1 MIVDLRRLFMNIK
14 TIMSVAIGGF
24 LGGITR
30 YELSALLGGDGI
42 LYANLIG
49 SFLLAFI
56 TYYFI
61 ERGLLA
67 AWLNAGIGT
76 GFIGAFT
83 TFSSLATTIVKL
95 ESQGIIASVG
105 YFLVSSLGG
114 LVLALLGFML
124 ARKYGGP
131 RQDD

>member
-1 MIVDLRRLFMNIK
+1 MIADLRRFFKNIK
-14 TIMSVAIGGF
+14 TIMSVSIGGF

-30 YELSALLGGDGI
+30 YELSVLLGGDGI

-95 ESQGIIASVG
+95 ESQGIIASIG

-114 LVLALLGFML
+114 LALALLGFML
-124 ARKYGGP
+124 ARKYGGS

>member
-1 MIVDLRRLFMNIK
+1 MNIK

-124 ARKYGGP
+124 ARKYGGS
-131 RQDD
+131 RQND

>member
-1 MIVDLRRLFMNIK
+1 MNIK

-30 YELSALLGGDGI
+30 YELSVLLGGAGI

-95 ESQGIIASVG
+95 ESQGVIASIG

-124 ARKYGGP
+124 ARKYGDP
-131 RQDD
+131 RKDD

>member
-1 MIVDLRRLFMNIK
+1 MNIK
-14 TIMSVAIGGF
+14 TIMSVSIGGF

-30 YELSALLGGDGI
+30 YELSVLLGGDGI

-61 ERGLLA
+61 ERGLLS

-95 ESQGIIASVG
+95 ESQGIIASIG

-114 LVLALLGFML
+114 LALALLGFML
-124 ARKYGGP
+124 ARKYGGS

>member
-1 MIVDLRRLFMNIK
+1 MNIK

-30 YELSALLGGDGI
+30 YELSVLLGDDGI

-95 ESQGIIASVG
+95 ESQGVLAIIG

-114 LVLALLGFML
+114 LALALLGFML

>member
-1 MIVDLRRLFMNIK
+1 MNIK

-30 YELSALLGGDGI
+30 YELSVLLGDDGI

-95 ESQGIIASVG
+95 ESQGVIVSIC

-114 LVLALLGFML
+114 LTLALLGFML

-131 RQDD
+131 RQND

>member
-1 MIVDLRRLFMNIK
+1 MNIK

-24 LGGITR
+24 FGGITR

-42 LYANLIG
+42 LYANLLG

-95 ESQGIIASVG
+95 ESQSVIASIG

-114 LVLALLGFML
+114 LALALLGFML

>member
-1 MIVDLRRLFMNIK
+1 MNIK

-30 YELSALLGGDGI
+30 YELSVLLGDDGI

-95 ESQGIIASVG
+95 ESQGVLASIG

-114 LVLALLGFML
+114 LALALLGFML
-124 ARKYGGP
+124 ARRYGGP

>member
-1 MIVDLRRLFMNIK
+1 MNIK

-95 ESQGIIASVG
+95 ESQGVIASIG

-114 LVLALLGFML
+114 LAFALLGFML
-124 ARKYGGP
+124 ARKYGDP
-131 RQDD
+131 RKDD

>member
-1 MIVDLRRLFMNIK
+1 MDIK
-14 TIMSVAIGGF
+14 TIMSVSIGGF

-30 YELSALLGGDGI
+30 YELSVLLGGDGI

-95 ESQGIIASVG
+95 ESQGIIASIG

-114 LVLALLGFML
+114 LALALLGFML
-124 ARKYGGP
+124 ARKYGGS

>member
-1 MIVDLRRLFMNIK
+1 MIVDLRRFFMNIK

-30 YELSALLGGDGI
+30 YELSVLLGGAGI

-95 ESQGIIASVG
+95 ESKGVIASIG

-124 ARKYGGP
+124 ARKYGGS

>member
-1 MIVDLRRLFMNIK
+1 MNIK

-30 YELSALLGGDGI
+30 YELRALLGGDGI

-114 LVLALLGFML
+114 LALALLGFML
-124 ARKYGGP
+124 ARKYGGS

>member
-1 MIVDLRRLFMNIK
+1 MNIK
-14 TIMSVAIGGF
+14 TIMSVSIGGF

-30 YELSALLGGDGI
+30 YELSVLLGGDGI

-67 AWLNAGIGT
+67 AWLNVGIGT

-95 ESQGIIASVG
+95 ESQGIIASIG
-105 YFLVSSLGG
+105 YFLVSSFGG
-114 LVLALLGFML
+114 LALALLGFIL

>member
-1 MIVDLRRLFMNIK
+1 MNIK

-30 YELSALLGGDGI
+30 YELSVLLGDDGI

-67 AWLNAGIGT
+67 AWLSVGMGT

-95 ESQGIIASVG
+95 ESQGIIASIG

-114 LVLALLGFML
+114 LALALLGFML

>member
-1 MIVDLRRLFMNIK
+1 MNIK
-14 TIMSVAIGGF
+14 TIMSVSIGGF

-30 YELSALLGGDGI
+30 YELSVLLGGDGI

-95 ESQGIIASVG
+95 ESQGVIASIG

-124 ARKYGGP
+124 ARKYGGS
-131 RQDD
+131 RQND

>member
-1 MIVDLRRLFMNIK
+1 MNIK
-14 TIMSVAIGGF
+14 TIMSVSIGGF

-30 YELSALLGGDGI
+30 YELSVLLGGDGI

-95 ESQGIIASVG
+95 ENQGIIASIG
-105 YFLVSSLGG
+105 YFLVSSFGG
-114 LVLALLGFML
+114 LALALLGFIL

>member
-1 MIVDLRRLFMNIK
+1 MNIK
-14 TIMSVAIGGF
+14 TIMSVSIGGF

-30 YELSALLGGDGI
+30 YELSVLLGGDGI

-95 ESQGIIASVG
+95 ESQGIIASIG
-105 YFLVSSLGG
+105 YFLVSSFGG
-114 LVLALLGFML
+114 LALALLGFIL

>member
-1 MIVDLRRLFMNIK
+1 MNIK
-14 TIMSVAIGGF
+14 TIMSVSIGGF

-30 YELSALLGGDGI
+30 YELSVLLGGDGI

-83 TFSSLATTIVKL
+83 TFSSLVTTIVKL
-95 ESQGIIASVG
+95 ESQGIIASIG

-114 LVLALLGFML
+114 LALALLGFML
-124 ARKYGGP
+124 ARKYGGS

>member
-1 MIVDLRRLFMNIK
+1 MNIK

-24 LGGITR
+24 LGGIIR
-30 YELSALLGGDGI
+30 YELSVLLGDDGI

-95 ESQGIIASVG
+95 ESQGIIASIG

-114 LVLALLGFML
+114 LALALLGFML

>member
-1 MIVDLRRLFMNIK
+1 MNIK
-14 TIMSVAIGGF
+14 IIMSVAIGGF

-42 LYANLIG
+42 LYANLLG

-95 ESQGIIASVG
+95 ESQGIIASIG

-114 LVLALLGFML
+114 LALALLGFML

-131 RQDD
+131 QQDD

>member
-1 MIVDLRRLFMNIK
+1 MIVDLRRFFMNIK

-30 YELSALLGGDGI
+30 YELSVLLGGAGI

-95 ESQGIIASVG
+95 ESQGVIASIG

-124 ARKYGGP
+124 ARKYGGS
-131 RQDD
+131 RQND

>member
-1 MIVDLRRLFMNIK
+1 MIADLRRFFMNIK

-30 YELSALLGGDGI
+30 YELSVLLGGDGI

-95 ESQGIIASVG
+95 ESQGIIASIG

-114 LVLALLGFML
+114 LALALLGFML

>member
-1 MIVDLRRLFMNIK
+1 MNIK
-14 TIMSVAIGGF
+14 TIMSVSIGGF

-30 YELSALLGGDGI
+30 YELSVLLGGDGI

-95 ESQGIIASVG
+95 ERQGIIASIG

-114 LVLALLGFML
+114 LALALLGFML
-124 ARKYGGP
+124 ARKYGGS

>member
-1 MIVDLRRLFMNIK
+1 MNIK
-14 TIMSVAIGGF
+14 TIMSVSIGGF

-30 YELSALLGGDGI
+30 YELSVLLGGDGI

-95 ESQGIIASVG
+95 ESQGVLASIG

-114 LVLALLGFML
+114 LALALLGFML
-124 ARKYGGP
+124 ARKYGGS

>member
-1 MIVDLRRLFMNIK
+1 MNIK

-95 ESQGIIASVG
+95 ESQGVIASIG

-114 LVLALLGFML
+114 LALALLGFML
-124 ARKYGGP
+124 ARKYGDS
-131 RQDD
+131 RKDD

>member
-1 MIVDLRRLFMNIK
+1 MNIK
-14 TIMSVAIGGF
+14 TIMSVSIGGF

-30 YELSALLGGDGI
+30 YELSVLLGDDGI

-95 ESQGIIASVG
+95 ESQGIIASIG

-114 LVLALLGFML
+114 LALALLGFML
-124 ARKYGGP
+124 ARKYGGS

>member
-1 MIVDLRRLFMNIK
+1 MNIK

-30 YELSALLGGDGI
+30 YELSVLLGDDGI

-56 TYYFI
+56 TYYYI

-95 ESQGIIASVG
+95 ESQGVLASIG

-114 LVLALLGFML
+114 LALALLGFML

>member
-1 MIVDLRRLFMNIK
+1 MNIK
-14 TIMSVAIGGF
+14 TIMSVSIGGF

-30 YELSALLGGDGI
+30 YELSVLLGGDGI

-95 ESQGIIASVG
+95 ESQGIIASIG

-114 LVLALLGFML
+114 LALALLGFML
-124 ARKYGGP
+124 ARKYGDS

>member
-1 MIVDLRRLFMNIK
+1 MNIK
-14 TIMSVAIGGF
+14 TIMSVSIGGF

-30 YELSALLGGDGI
+30 YELSVLLGGDGI

-49 SFLLAFI
+49 SFWLAFI

-95 ESQGIIASVG
+95 ESQGIIASIG
-105 YFLVSSLGG
+105 YFLVSSLGS
-114 LVLALLGFML
+114 LALALLGFML
-124 ARKYGGP
+124 ARKYGGS

>member
-1 MIVDLRRLFMNIK
+1 MNIK
-14 TIMSVAIGGF
+14 TIMSVSIGGF

-30 YELSALLGGDGI
+30 YELSVLLGGDGI

-95 ESQGIIASVG
+95 ESQGIIASIG
-105 YFLVSSLGG
+105 YFLVSSFGG
-114 LVLALLGFML
+114 LALALLGFIL
-124 ARKYGGP
+124 ARKYGGS

>member
-1 MIVDLRRLFMNIK
+1 MIADLRRFFLNIK
-14 TIMSVAIGGF
+14 TIMSVSIGGF

-30 YELSALLGGDGI
+30 YELSVLLGGDGI

-95 ESQGIIASVG
+95 ESQGIIASIG

-114 LVLALLGFML
+114 LALALLGFML

-131 RQDD
+131 RQND

>member
-1 MIVDLRRLFMNIK
+1 MNIK

-30 YELSALLGGDGI
+30 YELSVLLGGAGI

-61 ERGLLA
+61 ERGLLV

-95 ESQGIIASVG
+95 ESQGVIASIG

-131 RQDD
+131 RQND

>member
-1 MIVDLRRLFMNIK
+1 MNIK

-24 LGGITR
+24 IGGITR
-30 YELSALLGGDGI
+30 YELSVLLGDDGI

-95 ESQGIIASVG
+95 ESQGVLASIG

-114 LVLALLGFML
+114 LALALLGFML

>member
-1 MIVDLRRLFMNIK
+1 MNIK
-14 TIMSVAIGGF
+14 TIMSVSIGGF

-30 YELSALLGGDGI
+30 YELSVLLGGDGI

-95 ESQGIIASVG
+95 ESQGIIASIG

-114 LVLALLGFML
+114 LALALLGFML
-124 ARKYGGP
+124 ARKYEGP

>member
-1 MIVDLRRLFMNIK
+1 MIVDLRRFFMNIK

-30 YELSALLGGDGI
+30 YELSVLLGGNGI

-95 ESQGIIASVG
+95 ESQGIIASIG

-114 LVLALLGFML
+114 LALALLGFML

>member
-1 MIVDLRRLFMNIK
+1 MIADLMRFFMNIK
-14 TIMSVAIGGF
+14 TIMSVSIGGF

-30 YELSALLGGDGI
+30 YELSVLLGGDGI

-95 ESQGIIASVG
+95 ESQGIIASIG

-114 LVLALLGFML
+114 LALALLGFML
-124 ARKYGGP
+124 ARKYGGS